1 MRLWKKSYCL
11 PSNSHRYKPL
21 LWTLN
26 IQMECKKKG
35 GGSISHFRQ
44 VYDEL
49 YPKLMV
55 HACKFVDEEVA
66 EDIVHDVFVAYWEQ
80 HHMIV
85 SSRLAAFLFKAT
97 QNSCLNYLKHQ
108 KVVENY
114 REQWQLAIDRCEYY
128 NQKIESTV
136 SMSETNEELNYK
148 LLENAIRQLPPR
160 RAEALNLFYFEG
172 KSQKDIANQMHVSLR
187 TVQTHLAQA
196 IAELRKSLR
205 HVGIWIAL
213 MLNYILL

>member
-1 MRLWKKSYCL
+1 M
-11 PSNSHRYKPL
+11 
-21 LWTLN
+21 
-26 IQMECKKKG
+26 QEKG
-35 GGSISHFRQ
+35 VDLISHFRQ

-55 HACKFVDEEVA
+55 HACKFVNEEIA

-114 REQWQLAIDRCEYY
+114 RDQWQLAIDRCEYY
-128 NQKIESTV
+128 NRKIESSA
-136 SMSETNEELNYK
+136 SMFETEEELNYK

-196 IAELRKSLR
+196 IAELRKSFR

-213 MLNYILL
+213 MLNYISL

>member
-1 MRLWKKSYCL
+1 M
-11 PSNSHRYKPL
+11 
-21 LWTLN
+21 
-26 IQMECKKKG
+26 QEKG
-35 GGSISHFRQ
+35 RDSISHFRQ

>member
-1 MRLWKKSYCL
+1 MDSQY
-11 PSNSHRYKPL
+11 SNGM
-21 LWTLN
+21 
-26 IQMECKKKG
+26 QEKG
-35 GGSISHFRQ
+35 DSISHFRQ

-172 KSQKDIANQMHVSLR
+172 SHKR
-187 TVQTHLAQA
+187 T
-196 IAELRKSLR
+196 
-205 HVGIWIAL
+205 
-213 MLNYILL
+213 

>member
-1 MRLWKKSYCL
+1 MDSQY
-11 PSNSHRYKPL
+11 SNGM
-21 LWTLN
+21 
-26 IQMECKKKG
+26 QEKG
-35 GGSISHFRQ
+35 GDSISHFRQ

-128 NQKIESTV
+128 
-136 SMSETNEELNYK
+136 L
-148 LLENAIRQLPPR
+148 
-160 RAEALNLFYFEG
+160 
-172 KSQKDIANQMHVSLR
+172 SLI
-187 TVQTHLAQA
+187 H
-196 IAELRKSLR
+196 I
-205 HVGIWIAL
+205 
-213 MLNYILL
+213 

>member
-1 MRLWKKSYCL
+1 MDSQY
-11 PSNSHRYKPL
+11 SNGM
-21 LWTLN
+21 
-26 IQMECKKKG
+26 QEKG
-35 GGSISHFRQ
+35 GDSISHFRQ

-108 KVVENY
+108 KF
-114 REQWQLAIDRCEYY
+114 
-128 NQKIESTV
+128 K
-136 SMSETNEELNYK
+136 
-148 LLENAIRQLPPR
+148 
-160 RAEALNLFYFEG
+160 
-172 KSQKDIANQMHVSLR
+172 VSLNHI
-187 TVQTHLAQA
+187 TIV
-196 IAELRKSLR
+196 I
-205 HVGIWIAL
+205 
-213 MLNYILL
+213 

>member
-1 MRLWKKSYCL
+1 MDSQY
-11 PSNSHRYKPL
+11 SNGM
-21 LWTLN
+21 
-26 IQMECKKKG
+26 QEKG
-35 GGSISHFRQ
+35 WDSISHFRQ

-114 REQWQLAIDRCEYY
+114 RNSGNWPLIVVNITTRKLNRLFRCL
-128 NQKIESTV
+128 KRMRS
-136 SMSETNEELNYK
+136 
-148 LLENAIRQLPPR
+148 
-160 RAEALNLFYFEG
+160 
-172 KSQKDIANQMHVSLR
+172 
-187 TVQTHLAQA
+187 
-196 IAELRKSLR
+196 
-205 HVGIWIAL
+205 
-213 MLNYILL
+213 

>member
-1 MRLWKKSYCL
+1 MDSQY
-11 PSNSHRYKPL
+11 SNGM
-21 LWTLN
+21 
-26 IQMECKKKG
+26 QEKG
-35 GGSISHFRQ
+35 GDSISHFRQ

-108 KVVENY
+108 KVVENS
-114 REQWQLAIDRCEYY
+114 RNSGNWPLIVVNITTRKLNRLFRCL
-128 NQKIESTV
+128 KRMRS
-136 SMSETNEELNYK
+136 
-148 LLENAIRQLPPR
+148 
-160 RAEALNLFYFEG
+160 
-172 KSQKDIANQMHVSLR
+172 
-187 TVQTHLAQA
+187 
-196 IAELRKSLR
+196 
-205 HVGIWIAL
+205 
-213 MLNYILL
+213 

>member
-1 MRLWKKSYCL
+1 MDSQY
-11 PSNSHRYKPL
+11 SNGM
-21 LWTLN
+21 
-26 IQMECKKKG
+26 QEKG
-35 GGSISHFRQ
+35 GDSISHFRQ

-114 REQWQLAIDRCEYY
+114 REQWQLPDCIF
-128 NQKIESTV
+128 QQLIV
-136 SMSETNEELNYK
+136 Q
-148 LLENAIRQLPPR
+148 LLIRFRHRNSRFNFLVVIFKWKAR
-160 RAEALNLFYFEG
+160 KGGGFYQSF
-172 KSQKDIANQMHVSLR
+172 
-187 TVQTHLAQA
+187 
-196 IAELRKSLR
+196 
-205 HVGIWIAL
+205 
-213 MLNYILL
+213 

>member
-1 MRLWKKSYCL
+1 MNIRMMVSTLQIKDMRLWKNRIVCHQIATDT
-11 PSNSHRYKPL
+11 NRYYGLSIFK
-21 LWTLN
+21 WN
-26 IQMECKKKG
+26 ARKG
-35 GGSISHFRQ
+35 GDSISHFRQ

-108 KVVENY
+108 
-114 REQWQLAIDRCEYY
+114 R
-128 NQKIESTV
+128 
-136 SMSETNEELNYK
+136 
-148 LLENAIRQLPPR
+148 
-160 RAEALNLFYFEG
+160 
-172 KSQKDIANQMHVSLR
+172 
-187 TVQTHLAQA
+187 
-196 IAELRKSLR
+196 
-205 HVGIWIAL
+205 
-213 MLNYILL
+213 

>member
-1 MRLWKKSYCL
+1 MDSQY
-11 PSNSHRYKPL
+11 SNGM
-21 LWTLN
+21 
-26 IQMECKKKG
+26 QEKG
-35 GGSISHFRQ
+35 GDSISHFRQ

-114 REQWQLAIDRCEYY
+114 LEQWQLAIDRCEYY

-213 MLNYILL
+213 MLIYILL